1 MLPYK
6 SEARGGG
13 RKGKQEGG
21 GYWGEGG
28 GKRMV
33 EQLKI

>member
-21 GYWGEGG
+21 GGTGEKGEERG
-28 GKRMV
+28 W
-33 EQLKI
+33 